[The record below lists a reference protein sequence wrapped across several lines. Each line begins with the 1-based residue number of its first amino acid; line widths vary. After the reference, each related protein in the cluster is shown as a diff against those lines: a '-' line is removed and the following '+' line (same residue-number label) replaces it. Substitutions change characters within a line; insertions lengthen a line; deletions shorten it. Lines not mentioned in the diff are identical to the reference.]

1 MKKKCSFSWGK
12 INLGRRDFAEKF
24 LNAPR
29 WIFLHLFVVLQEP
42 SNGPFVLCVRKEQA
56 LEIACFNAQSVS
68 EPSSQQ
74 LCANIFFKIPC
85 GKSPSSPNAQAMKK
99 WGLCHQRPPLGAHLQ
114 RHSVKE
120 LLQHSFQRENQS
132 VKKMTFMCCARND
145 HWADSSHQDWGFIPP
160 KRWCQG
166 KQPLLSV
173 VQTSSQTQGH
183 VVSAW
188 FQGVPGS
195 ISAQPQNPSTK
206 AHRGLNPLGL
216 FSQLRE
222 QACCSQLQI
231 PQIQHHQLQHLR
243 TMNSFPLHLNQHS
256 PWRWVS
262 WDRTSWSK
270 SKCASH

>member
-56 LEIACFNAQSVS
+56 LEIACFNAQSVP

-132 VKKMTFMCCARND
+132 VKKND
-145 HWADSSHQDWGFIPP
+145 IYVLCEEWSLSWQLSSRLRIHP
-160 KRWCQG
+160 
-166 KQPLLSV
+166 
-173 VQTSSQTQGH
+173 
-183 VVSAW
+183 
-188 FQGVPGS
+188 
-195 ISAQPQNPSTK
+195 TK
-206 AHRGLNPLGL
+206 ALMSRETTPFIWSSDELSNPGTRCKCLVSGSPRL
-216 FSQLRE
+216 YLST
-222 QACCSQLQI
+222 ASK
-231 PQIQHHQLQHLR
+231 
-243 TMNSFPLHLNQHS
+243 SFHKG
-256 PWRWVS
+256 
-262 WDRTSWSK
+262 TSWLK
-270 SKCASH
+270 SFGSLFTAPGASML